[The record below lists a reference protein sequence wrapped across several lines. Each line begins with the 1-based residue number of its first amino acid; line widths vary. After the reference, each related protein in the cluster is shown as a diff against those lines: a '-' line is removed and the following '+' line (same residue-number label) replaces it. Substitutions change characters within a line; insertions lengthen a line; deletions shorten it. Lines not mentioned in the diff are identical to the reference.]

1 DAVAHVLADP
11 DNYGK
16 RKRSGRPPK
25 LTPRNKRAI
34 LNATNAGP
42 TTARQILAHLDLN
55 LKKKPALQNHHK
67 DARLNFAQKHISWS
81 DQWNS
86 IIFSDEKKFNM
97 DGPDGIHYYWHD
109 LRSKPKT
116 IMSRNFGGGSVMVWA
131 GFSSSGKTSIAFL
144 DGRQKASDYQ
154 RTLSDFILPVGS
166 QLGGP
171 QWIFQQDNA
180 AIHTAKSTK
189 TWFADHGVKV
199 LDWPSL
205 SPDLNPIENLWGIM
219 VRRLYA
225 NGHQFK
231 SIEELKTKICEIWS
245 ALELQ
250 QLRNL
255 VESMPRRLLEVV
267 KSKGGTT

>member
-1 DAVAHVLADP
+1 
-11 DNYGK
+11 
-16 RKRSGRPPK
+16 
-25 LTPRNKRAI
+25 
-34 LNATNAGP
+34 
-42 TTARQILAHLDLN
+42 RQILAHLDLN
-55 LKKKPALQNHHK
+55 VNVRTVQNVLHQSPNHRWQKLKKQALQNHHK
-67 DARLNFAQKHISWS
+67 EARLNFATKHISWS

-86 IIFSDEKKFNM
+86 IIFSDEKEFNL

-109 LRSKPKT
+109 LRSEDHHE
-116 IMSRNFGGGSVMVWA
+116 SQFWWWA
-131 GFSSSGKTSIAFL
+131 G
-144 DGRQKASDYQ
+144 DASDYQ

-171 QWIFQQDNA
+171 QWIFQQDN
-180 AIHTAKSTK
+180 
-189 TWFADHGVKV
+189 FADYGVKV

-219 VRRLYA
+219 VWRLYP

-245 ALELQ
+245 VLELQ

-255 VESMPRRLLEVV
+255 VESMPRRLLEVI
-267 KSKGGTT
+267 KSKRAQSIKF